1 LGSDLNF
8 NFNIGDVQMST
19 QITTAFVQQF
29 SSNITL
35 LSTQKGSRLRGSVDE
50 ESVTGEKAFFDQI
63 GSVAAIER
71 TTRHG
76 DTPLVETPHS
86 RRMAVMSTFEW
97 ADLIDDAD
105 KVRLL
110 ADPTSVYAQTAANAM
125 GKAMDDKIIAA
136 ATGTALTGKAGATS
150 TTMLSAN
157 QIAHGSADLTL
168 AKLLSAKEIL
178 DAADVDPDIPRY
190 IAVAPA
196 QISALLN
203 TTQVT
208 SSDFNTVKA
217 LSQGLVDSFLGFKFI
232 VSNRLTVASSI
243 RKCFAWA
250 EDGIK
255 LAVGKDVMAK
265 IDERADK
272 SYSTQVYYCATF
284 GSTRME
290 EAKVVEINCDESA

>member
-1 LGSDLNF
+1 
-8 NFNIGDVQMST
+8 MST